1 MIKHASVVDELLASL
16 ADAPDIMEE
25 EFTPRRALHPRPRID
40 VRAIRERSGLSQ
52 RQFAERFGFNVVSV
66 RDWEQS
72 LVRPRGAAR
81 VLLLVM
87 ASKLEV
93 VDEVLAAAK
102 PQAASAAAGYVTPAS
117 RKPAV

>member
-1 MIKHASVVDELLASL
+1 MIKRANVVDELLASL

-25 EFTPRRALHPRPRID
+25 EFTPPKALHRRARID

-52 RQFAERFGFNVVSV
+52 RKFAERFGFNVISV

-72 LVRPRGAAR
+72 MVRPRGAAR
-81 VLLLVM
+81 VLLMVM
-87 ASKLEV
+87 ASKPEV

-102 PQAASAAAGYVTPAS
+102 LQAAPVAAGYATPAR